1 MKETIKKVKSTV
13 ISGIILFL
21 PIFIL
26 LSIFK
31 SIYTKLYKYGHKLTQ
46 ILGLEGADEKKWV
59 PFVTLLLVVV
69 LFFICGLLAR
79 FAMIGKMKEWIENN
93 VLLYIPTYSKYKA
106 KMTAKL
112 QPEEDVRP
120 PILVELNGAWKPGFL
135 IKTIDDKTTVFLPTT
150 PDIDYGEVWI
160 VENAKVTLLEMTTK
174 EFKTSLLL
182 SGKGMKTK

>member
-1 MKETIKKVKSTV
+1 
-13 ISGIILFL
+13 
-21 PIFIL
+21 
-26 LSIFK
+26 
-31 SIYTKLYKYGHKLTQ
+31 
-46 ILGLEGADEKKWV
+46 
-59 PFVTLLLVVV
+59 
-69 LFFICGLLAR
+69 
-79 FAMIGKMKEWIENN
+79 
-93 VLLYIPTYSKYKA
+93 
-106 KMTAKL
+106 MTAKL